1 MIAATSTTVWYTMRA
16 SGIVAL
22 VLLTVTVV
30 LGILTAGRYRTP
42 SWPAFA
48 QADLHKR
55 ISLVA
60 LVFLGLHVAS
70 AVIDT
75 YVPVG
80 LAALVV
86 PFASGYRPAW
96 VALGTVAFDL
106 LAAVAISSGLRRHI
120 RVRTWRAIHWLAY
133 GAWPLA
139 MVHSLGVGA
148 DASQRWFDRDR
159 PYLHGRG
166 PRRALLAD
174 RRTSPCEA
182 TTRCVALEPLTRGA
196 GSDRS
201 STGVMPGRQGSLW
214 DSAVL
219 PCPPSSSMS
228 LTSCRVR

>member
-1 MIAATSTTVWYTMRA
+1 MIATTSTTVWYTMRA

-42 SWPAFA
+42 NWPAFA

-60 LVFLGLHVAS
+60 LVFLALHVAS
-70 AVIDT
+70 AVLDS

-86 PFASGYRPAW
+86 PFASGYRPVW
-96 VALGTVAFDL
+96 VALGTVAVDL

-139 MVHSLGVGA
+139 MVHSLGVGT
-148 DASQRWFDRDR
+148 DASKRWFDAIALTCMGAVLGALSWRIAV
-159 PYLHGRG
+159 
-166 PRRALLAD
+166 RRNA
-174 RRTSPCEA
+174 RQP
-182 TTRCVALEPLTRGA
+182 RGA
-196 GSDRS
+196 
-201 STGVMPGRQGSLW
+201 SL
-214 DSAVL
+214 
-219 PCPPSSSMS
+219 PS
-228 LTSCRVR
+228 R